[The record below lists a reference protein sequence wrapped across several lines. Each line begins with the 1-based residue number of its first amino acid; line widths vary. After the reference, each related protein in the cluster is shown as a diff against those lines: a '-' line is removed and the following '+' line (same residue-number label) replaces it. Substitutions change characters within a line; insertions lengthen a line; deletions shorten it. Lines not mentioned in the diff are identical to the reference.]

1 MIDEKL
7 IEELREY
14 LKDNYSPENYTGE
27 TICGAC
33 LAEDELPDY
42 SDDSSEISRAGLAE
56 EELPI
61 DSYDSKK
68 NGSVF
73 SPLVGSYHAYS
84 LFVPAISKK
93 IKSFRDI
100 SDDASDY
107 IKKNRKP
114 GGFAHA
120 LEQKRK
126 EKGLTPAELYKR
138 ANVDRRHYSRLMG
151 PEGRHPSK
159 NTVISFALALR
170 LTRGEFDEFLQTA
183 GYSLSN
189 TSSRDVCIMF
199 CIEKGHYDINKVN
212 AVLFAVGIE
221 PLSRD
226 SG

>member
-1 MIDEKL
+1 MIDEKV

-14 LKDNYSPENYTGE
+14 LKDHYTPSHGF
-27 TICGAC
+27 TGINCAC
-33 LAEDELPDY
+33 IPVT
-42 SDDSSEISRAGLAE
+42 GLITDA
-56 EELPI
+56 LLI
-61 DSYDSKK
+61 KARTVTGK
-68 NGSVF
+68 
-73 SPLVGSYHAYS
+73 AAS
-84 LFVPAISKK
+84 L
-93 IKSFRDI
+93 RDI
-100 SDDASDY
+100 SDDASEF

-120 LEQKRK
+120 LDQKRK

-138 ANVDRRHYSRLMG
+138 ANVDRRQYSRFMG

-170 LTRGEFDEFLQTA
+170 LERQEFDEFLQTA

-199 CIEKGHYDINKVN
+199 CLERGYYDIDEAN

-221 PLSRD
+221 PLSKE
-226 SG
+226 

>member
-7 IEELREY
+7 VEELREY
-14 LKDNYSPENYTGE
+14 LKDHYTPEKDFE
-27 TICGAC
+27 
-33 LAEDELPDY
+33 
-42 SDDSSEISRAGLAE
+42 
-56 EELPI
+56 
-61 DSYDSKK
+61 K
-68 NGSVF
+68 NDIVF
-73 SPLVGSYHAYS
+73 SPLVGSFQ
-84 LFVPAISKK
+84 LFSINGMINAVSKNVS
-93 IKSFRDI
+93 SFRDI
-100 SDDASDY
+100 SDDASEY

-120 LEQKRK
+120 LDQKRK
-126 EKGLTPAELYKR
+126 EKKLTPAELYKR
-138 ANVDRRHYSRLMG
+138 ANVDRRQYSRLMG

-170 LTRGEFDEFLQTA
+170 LDRGEFDEFLKTA

-199 CIEKGHYDINKVN
+199 CIEKGHYDIDKVN

-226 SG
+226 TG

>member
-1 MIDEKL
+1 MIDKKL

-14 LKDNYSPENYTGE
+14 LKDHYTPENDYVTVG
-27 TICGAC
+27 CAC
-33 LAEDELPDY
+33 LAEDESPDY
-42 SDDSSEISRAGLAE
+42 FDDSEAAACECLGE
-56 EELPI
+56 EESEDYSEDSEGIEYCRSSNAGIFSIFTKAEPI
-61 DSYDSKK
+61 KVPKK
-68 NGSVF
+68 N
-73 SPLVGSYHAYS
+73 
-84 LFVPAISKK
+84 
-93 IKSFRDI
+93 KSFRKV
-100 SDDASDY
+100 SDDAAEY

-114 GGFAHA
+114 GGFAYA
-120 LEQKRK
+120 LEEKRK
-126 EKGLTPAELYKR
+126 EKKLTPVELYKR
-138 ANVDRRHYSRLMG
+138 ANVDRRQYSRLMG

-170 LTRGEFDEFLQTA
+170 LNRGEFDEFLQTA

-199 CIEKGHYDINKVN
+199 CIEKGHYDIDKVN